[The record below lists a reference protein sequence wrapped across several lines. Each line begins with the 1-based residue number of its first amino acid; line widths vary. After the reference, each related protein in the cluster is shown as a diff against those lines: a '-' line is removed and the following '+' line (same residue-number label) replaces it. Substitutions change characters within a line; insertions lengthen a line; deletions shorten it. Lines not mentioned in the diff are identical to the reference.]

1 MTALHKAACRGCL
14 KIVRLL
20 TEKSYEQGKLV
31 PKAFFDNILLE
42 RGVDRE
48 SLLLVF
54 DETMKAMRRYR
65 RLQVLWMSSNIC
77 MDDSSILNLLPIDFC
92 RSVAMFV

>member
-1 MTALHKAACRGCL
+1 MGLM
-14 KIVRLL
+14 IQ
-20 TEKSYEQGKLV
+20 KSYEQGKRL
-31 PKAFFDNILLE
+31 PKAFFDNIELQ

-54 DETMKAMRRYR
+54 DEAMKAMRRYR

-77 MDDSSILNLLPIDFC
+77 MDDGNILNLLPIDLC
-92 RSVAMFV
+92 SSVAMFI